1 METGQKIIL
10 KNNNISDSIYELSI
24 QVNLNGLSFFV
35 LNTMDSKVEFLE
47 SVNFDKKQT
56 PQALLDQLTH
66 SFNSLE
72 GLQKQFGRVT
82 IIHDNELATLV
93 PKPLFD
99 ETNLVDYLKFNTK
112 ILKTDFITYD
122 LLSIADIRVVYVPLV
137 NINNF
142 IFERFGSFEYK
153 HSATITLNRVLT
165 LEKNSNSLKMYLNI
179 ETSHFEIIVVKNN
192 DLKFYNR
199 FEYSTKEDFIYY
211 LLFTA
216 EQLQLNPEEF
226 PAILMG
232 AVDENDDLYKIAYK
246 YVRHVSL
253 LSKDAMLY
261 SNANSS
267 KHFTLLNSL

>member
-10 KNNNISDSIYELSI
+10 TNNNILDSIYELSI

-35 LNTMDSKVEFLE
+35 LNTMDSKIEFLE

-56 PQALLDQLTH
+56 PQALLDHLTH

-72 GLQKQFGRVT
+72 TLQRQFGKVT
-82 IIHDNELATLV
+82 VIHDNELATLV

-122 LLSIADIRVVYVPLV
+122 ALTIEDLMVVYVPLV

-153 HSATITLNRVLT
+153 HSATILLNRVLT
-165 LEKNSNSLKMYLNI
+165 LEKNSKSLKMYLNI
-179 ETSHFEIIVVKNN
+179 EESHFEIVVVENN
-192 DLKFYNR
+192 KLKFYNR
-199 FEYSTKEDFIYY
+199 FEYTAKEDFIYY

-226 PAILMG
+226 PAVLMG
-232 AVDENDDLYKIAYK
+232 SISEDDDLFKIAYK

-253 LSKDAMLY
+253 LSTDAMLY
-261 SNANSS
+261 SNGASS
-267 KHFTLLNSL
+267 KYFTLLNSL